1 MGWSCSRVGALWM
14 PGTLQGALWYYGMRI
29 LELLDQKWM
38 LFQCHVILDD
48 VAVLKLNLLRR
59 SNFRMGRFVGESFGG
74 RSSNVGV
81 SPCEFGGDMLEAE
94 IKVPWSQEGDWR
106 LGISSAVL
114 TATVVTCQGN
124 PVGQGE
130 PGKCSP
136 SNWYMVLGLNPA
148 TDDTLNLF
156 GADCCGVVNTP
167 KFGSP

>member
-81 SPCEFGGDMLEAE
+81 SPCEFGGD
-94 IKVPWSQEGDWR
+94 I
-106 LGISSAVL
+106 AVL
-114 TATVVTCQGN
+114 TAIVVFAKAIQLVRVNT
-124 PVGQGE
+124 
-130 PGKCSP
+130 GKCSP
-136 SNWYMVLGLNPA
+136 SNWYMVLGLNPV
-148 TDDTLNLF
+148 TDDTLNLS
-156 GADCCGVVNTP
+156 GAGCCGVVNTP